1 MKIIIDLIEIG
12 NDEWHMSN
20 EDKEKKNDK
29 SSLIERRRKEIDLFP

>member
-20 EDKEKKNDK
+20 EDYKKKKKKE
-29 SSLIERRRKEIDLFP
+29 EE